1 MTLHAQKYNKKK
13 VSVVQNKRCHP
24 YCPFSCY
31 FTAALKHEAVHFRTN
46 VVLSRPGMRA
56 LWWNQSQ
63 YVWGVM
69 VRGMPT
75 YPAKRWAVV
84 CCLARQTMLS
94 FRSVIPMDRPF
105 VFEESRLGK
114 FVFKNC
120 SSSLFQANMLAF
132 KVCTLPSIT
141 HFNWN
146 VPGWKLLCAAA
157 HWKAALI
164 VLRHTG
170 FSLAAVGWQANP
182 RPPKKKKFKGSENNT
197 SSTHAYT
204 WQLLLIGKTGG
215 WIYVQ
220 RKHHM
225 IMLYSHCKRWKK
237 ELCQQWQNERKKQNK
252 TVKPISPTAS
262 FIKI

>member
-1 MTLHAQKYNKKK
+1 MTLHAQKYKKK

-31 FTAALKHEAVHFRTN
+31 FTAALEHEAVHFRTN

-170 FSLAAVGWQANP
+170 FSLAAVGWQANSP
-182 RPPKKKKFKGSENNT
+182 PPKKIKGLRKQYLQHTRLHLAVTAYWKDWRLDLCAEET
-197 SSTHAYT
+197 SHD
-204 WQLLLIGKTGG
+204 
-215 WIYVQ
+215 YV
-220 RKHHM
+220 
-225 IMLYSHCKRWKK
+225 
-237 ELCQQWQNERKKQNK
+237 
-252 TVKPISPTAS
+252 V
-262 FIKI
+262 

>member
-1 MTLHAQKYNKKK
+1 MTLHAQKYKKK

-182 RPPKKKKFKGSENNT
+182 RPPPKKKIKRLRKQYLQHTRLHLAVTAYWKDWRLDLCAEET
-197 SSTHAYT
+197 SH
-204 WQLLLIGKTGG
+204 G
-215 WIYVQ
+215 YV
-220 RKHHM
+220 
-225 IMLYSHCKRWKK
+225 
-237 ELCQQWQNERKKQNK
+237 
-252 TVKPISPTAS
+252 V
-262 FIKI
+262 